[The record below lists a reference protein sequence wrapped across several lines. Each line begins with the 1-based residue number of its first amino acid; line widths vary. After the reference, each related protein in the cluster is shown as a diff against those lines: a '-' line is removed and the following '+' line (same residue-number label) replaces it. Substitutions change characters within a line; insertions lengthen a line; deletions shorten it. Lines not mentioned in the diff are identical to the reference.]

1 VDTSLPSSRT
11 PAWEGALLLKP
22 LVSFWHNAQ
31 QTFVF
36 HFHLELVV
44 LSLSGLGLPFHTSLP
59 SLPVLFS
66 HCLSAACAYRFF
78 LSLRVTPSCLH

>member
-44 LSLSGLGLPFHTSLP
+44 LSLSGLGLPFHTSYLL
-59 SLPVLFS
+59 SLSYFLTASQQPVLTV
-66 HCLSAACAYRFF
+66 FF
-78 LSLRVTPSCLH
+78 FR